1 MAYVGTCL
9 RHVCYNSHYKT
20 CLRHVPTIDME
31 FKEFL
36 EEWRGTTPYI
46 LANTSGSTGTPKS
59 IRLDKNFV
67 RQSALRTNRF
77 FNIDGNSRLHS
88 CVSADYIG
96 GKMMAVRSEMAG
108 CNFTW
113 EKPSNIT
120 LKDINADERIDLLAV
135 VPSQMIHILDNLDK
149 MPTIKAVIIGGSAI
163 NPILYQRICE
173 SGLNAYETYGMT
185 ETASHVALRKIV
197 SSNKVGDS
205 GEIASPEWFE
215 TLAGISVEKEVRGCL
230 VINFDSGQKFVT
242 NDLAEVR
249 DRSHFKITGRYDH
262 IILTGGKKVNPYEVE
277 KKLAPYIDFPF
288 VVTSVPDYKWGNAVV
303 IKIEDEG
310 NGYNDDEL
318 MLRMRKILRLHEVP
332 KSILHVKALQRTPNG
347 KILRN

>member
-1 MAYVGTCL
+1 MAHVGTCL
-9 RHVCYNSHYKT
+9 WHVCYNSHNKT
-20 CLRHVPTIDME
+20 CRRHVPTIDME

-36 EEWRGTTPYI
+36 EEWRGATPYI
-46 LANTSGSTGTPKS
+46 AARTSGSTGEPKN
-59 IRLDKNFV
+59 IMLDKEFV
-67 RQSALRTNRF
+67 RQSALRTNSF
-77 FNIDGNSRLHS
+77 FCITKDSLLHS
-88 CVSADYIG
+88 CVAADYIG

-113 EKPSNIT
+113 EKPSNRP

-149 MPTIKAVIIGGSAI
+149 MPAIEAVIIGGSAI

-197 SSNKVGDS
+197 SSEGVGDS
-205 GEIASPEWFE
+205 GEIAFPEWFE
-215 TLAGISVEKEVRGCL
+215 TLDGISVEKNEKGCL
-230 VINFDSGQKFVT
+230 VINFDSGQKFIT

-277 KKLAPYIDFPF
+277 KKLSPFIGSPF
-288 VVTSVPDYKWGNAVV
+288 VVSSVPDYKWGNAVV
-303 IKIEDEG
+303 IKVEDGGKG
-310 NGYNDDEL
+310 NDDDEL
-318 MLRMRKILRLHEVP
+318 MLRMRKILQPHEMP
-332 KSILHVKALQRTPNG
+332 KAILHVKALLRTPNG